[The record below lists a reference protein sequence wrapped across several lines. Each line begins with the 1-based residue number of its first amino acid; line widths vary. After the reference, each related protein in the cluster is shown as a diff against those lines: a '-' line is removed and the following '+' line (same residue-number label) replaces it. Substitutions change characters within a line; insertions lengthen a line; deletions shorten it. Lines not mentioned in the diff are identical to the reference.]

1 MAIVVENGTG
11 VAGANSYAGLADI
24 RAYALARGVTL
35 SAVDA
40 TLESMVIK
48 AMDFLESYR
57 NRFTGY
63 RVDRGQSLSWPRN
76 YAYVDGY
83 EYPSTTLPQL
93 LLDAEGALVME
104 VNAGNDPFNPPLG
117 SLPVIRERVEGAVEV
132 EYSDPQGQYLAATAR
147 PAVRLINQLLVSG
160 GLFAVRA

>member
-1 MAIVVENGTG
+1 MAIVVEDGTG
-11 VAGANSYAGLADI
+11 VAGANSYAGLSDI

-40 TLESMVIK
+40 TLEPMVIK

-63 RVDRGQSLSWPRN
+63 RVGRDQALSWPRN
-76 YAYVDGY
+76 YAYVDGH
-83 EYPSTTLPQL
+83 EYPSTTLPPL
-93 LLDAEGALVME
+93 LLDAESALVME
-104 VNAGNDPFNPPLG
+104 INAGNDPFNPPLG

-132 EYSDPQGQYLAATAR
+132 EYSDPHGQSVAARTR
-147 PAVRLINQLLVSG
+147 PAMRLINQLLAAG